1 MTYEGETELLEAFSP
16 VRIEGEPRQLVEF
29 VVELA
34 RLAGTGGT
42 VNNYLL
48 SNPVDD
54 GAGFGIGPA
63 FEADRPGPRAPGRF
77 ASRA

>member
-16 VRIEGEPRQLVEF
+16 VRIEGEPRQLAEF

-54 GAGFGIGPA
+54 GAGFGIKVPDG
-63 FEADRPGPRAPGRF
+63 DRAV
-77 ASRA
+77 